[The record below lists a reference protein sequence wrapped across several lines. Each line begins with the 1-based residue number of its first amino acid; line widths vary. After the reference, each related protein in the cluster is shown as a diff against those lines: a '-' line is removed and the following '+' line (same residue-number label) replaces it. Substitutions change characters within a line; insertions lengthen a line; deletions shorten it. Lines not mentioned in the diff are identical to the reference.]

1 MFTFI
6 IRRISQAIFVM
17 LIISLIGFS
26 IKNKIG
32 DPVRDMVGE
41 RVTPQER
48 AKIKTETRTERPFF
62 QTIYQIC

>member
-1 MFTFI
+1 
-6 IRRISQAIFVM
+6 
-17 LIISLIGFS
+17 
-26 IKNKIG
+26 
-32 DPVRDMVGE
+32 MVGE